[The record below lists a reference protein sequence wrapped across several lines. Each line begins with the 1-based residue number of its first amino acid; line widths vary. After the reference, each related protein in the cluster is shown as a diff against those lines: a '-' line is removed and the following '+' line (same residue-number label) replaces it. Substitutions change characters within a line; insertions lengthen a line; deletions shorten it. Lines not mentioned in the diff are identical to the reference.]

1 MDFLYMLKSKLR
13 FVKFFYSTAS
23 TCFQTEM
30 DKIKQHEAPYDRF
43 DQENGDP
50 PFVDEYIEFS
60 DGLQTLGNQTL
71 SLVSVV
77 LQEYLAAVTNQLGL
91 GQPPKVRGKGIFQRY
106 CHLILERT
114 GVDITKLGAD
124 CALIEGI
131 FLARNLIQHG
141 GDLGTNWVYQ
151 DKEYA
156 GKYPKAEFANRS
168 WIEAM
173 GDEAHAGIMVA
184 PLEITRDKIDKA
196 IAEVKKLC
204 AAIEV

>member
-1 MDFLYMLKSKLR
+1 MLNSKLR
-13 FVKFFYSTAS
+13 FVEFFYSTAS
-23 TCFQTEM
+23 KCFQAEM
-30 DKIKQHEAPYDRF
+30 DKIEQHEPPYDNF
-43 DQENGDP
+43 DPENGDP

-60 DGLQTLGNQTL
+60 DGLRTLGNQTL

-77 LQEYLAAVTNQLGL
+77 LQEYLAGVTDQLGL
-91 GQPPKVRGKGIFQRY
+91 GKPPKIKGKGIFQRY
-106 CHLILERT
+106 CQLILEKT
-114 GVDITKLGAD
+114 EVDITKLGAD
-124 CALIEGI
+124 CVLIEEI

-141 GDLGTNWVYQ
+141 GDIGTNSIYQ

-156 GKYPKAEFANRS
+156 KRYPKAQFANRS

-173 GDEAHAGIMVA
+173 VDETDPEIVAA
-184 PLEITRDKIDKA
+184 PLEITGDKIAKA